1 MKKQNT
7 KPTKKIKKRPVGRPS
22 TYKKKYAQMMIDY
35 FSIDPFELDETGK
48 RRGVR
53 FPTLERFAV
62 NIGVFVDTLSDWA
75 NAKLRDGI
83 TPKHPEFLRAL
94 RQCKSLQKDILV
106 ANGLDGNYASNFAT
120 FVAINFTDMVDKSEI
135 DATSGG
141 ERIVAFNYI
150 KPIKPSDDTGK
161 TDNTNN

>member
-7 KPTKKIKKRPVGRPS
+7 KPTKKIKKRPEGRPPK
-22 TYKKKYAQMMIDY
+22 YHKKYAKMMVDY
-35 FSIDPFELDETGK
+35 FSVDPFELDESGK

-62 NIGVFVDTLSDWA
+62 NIGVSVDTLGNWA
-75 NAKLRDGI
+75 NAKTKDGETLI
-83 TPKHPEFLRAL
+83 HPEFFHAL
-94 RQCKSLQKDILV
+94 RLSKNLQKDILV

-150 KPIKPSDDTGK
+150 KPEKPSDDTGK
-161 TDNTNN
+161 TNNPNN